1 MVFTP
6 PRPQCSR
13 SWTEKAGR
21 VACEFEPVRHPQS
34 RPVLSGAAESRVS
47 AQLFV
52 GRLVKDLRSQL
63 NLPPCVSHV
72 ALRTGTINC
81 REQRKYLA
89 PFTMVLGKS
98 RAFSRCDMTGC
109 VRLLGYIFLLAFTT
123 AAAASAD
130 PVVLTFEGIQSGTLV
145 GNHYL
150 QFGITFSD
158 AGRASVSELDGGN
171 GNYVSPP
178 PPGIT
183 SLALIDGGD
192 ITPSALAMNVSGGF
206 KSTLSFDYIAA
217 TPGTLTLYS
226 GFAGA
231 GSVLGIIGLPVTATC
246 SSGPT
251 YCQWQHT
258 NIDFVGTAASAVFV
272 DQHLNFVVDNIAL
285 DAGRETALTPEP
297 ASLLLLCTGIAGV
310 LMRRR
315 TCADSPLKFI

>member
-1 MVFTP
+1 
-6 PRPQCSR
+6 
-13 SWTEKAGR
+13 
-21 VACEFEPVRHPQS
+21 
-34 RPVLSGAAESRVS
+34 
-47 AQLFV
+47 
-52 GRLVKDLRSQL
+52 
-63 NLPPCVSHV
+63 
-72 ALRTGTINC
+72 
-81 REQRKYLA
+81 
-89 PFTMVLGKS
+89 
-98 RAFSRCDMTGC
+98 MTGSL
-109 VRLLGYIFLLAFTT
+109 RPLGYLFLLAFTT

-130 PVVLTFEGIQSGTLV
+130 PIVLTFEGIQSGTPV

-158 AGRASVSELDGGN
+158 AGRASVSELDGGS

-183 SLALIDGGD
+183 SLGLIDGGD

-226 GFAGA
+226 GVAGA
-231 GSVLGIIGLPVTATC
+231 GSVLGFKGLPVTATC

-258 NIDFVGTAASAVFV
+258 NIDFAGTAASAVFV
-272 DQHLNFVVDNIAL
+272 AQHLNFVVDNIAL

-297 ASLLLLCTGIAGV
+297 ASFLLLCTGITGV

-315 TCADSPLKFI
+315 TCPDSPLKFM